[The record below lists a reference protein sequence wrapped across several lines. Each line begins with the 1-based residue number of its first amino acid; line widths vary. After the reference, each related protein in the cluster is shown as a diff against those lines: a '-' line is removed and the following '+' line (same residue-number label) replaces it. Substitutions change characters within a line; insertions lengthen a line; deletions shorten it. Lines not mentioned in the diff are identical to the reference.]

1 MSSNTL
7 PNNEKN
13 TSERAPHPWRAVTW
27 QYKNYASAG
36 TTRVA
41 ATAAAKP
48 SD

>member
-7 PNNEKN
+7 PNNETHPSSA
-13 TSERAPHPWRAVTW
+13 TSLGALSRG

-36 TTRVA
+36 MTRLA